1 MLRNRKPYEGEDHD
15 VGAARAVRQ
24 PQAWHYQLVA
34 DVFAAGTA
42 LELDVVAQK
51 LGRTVGACE
60 AVLRSA
66 FGQAQLA
73 TYYAAT
79 RQHLVAK
86 RVAPL
91 EKLAAAG
98 EAAVDGLVAA
108 LWMATERENIREMRE
123 SAVAILAHLGMGP
136 VKRTEQQVTHQ
147 IDTITDPVVLA
158 RIISTGE
165 LPPELEAPPSRH

>member
-1 MLRNRKPYEGEDHD
+1 
-15 VGAARAVRQ
+15 
-24 PQAWHYQLVA
+24 
-34 DVFAAGTA
+34 DVFAAGA
-42 LELDVVAQK
+42 ACDLGVVAGK
-51 LGRTVGACE
+51 LGRTVAACE
-60 AVLRSA
+60 TVLRSDVA
-66 FGQAQLA
+66 QAQLP

-79 RQHLVAK
+79 RQHLVEK

-98 EAAVDGLVAA
+98 EAAVDALVAA
-108 LWMATERENIREMRE
+108 LWLATERENLREMRE

-158 RIISTGE
+158 RIIST
-165 LPPELEAPPSRH
+165 

>member
-1 MLRNRKPYEGEDHD
+1 MRG
-15 VGAARAVRQ
+15 

-34 DVFAAGTA
+34 DVFAAGA
-42 LELDVVAQK
+42 AVDLAVVAGT
-51 LGRTVGACE
+51 LGRTVRACE
-60 AVLRSA
+60 EVLRSA
-66 FGQAQLA
+66 FGQQQLQ

-79 RQHLVAK
+79 RQHLVEQ

-91 EKLAAAG
+91 EKLAHAG

-147 IDTITDPVVLA
+147 IDTITDPVLLA

-165 LPPELEAPPSRH
+165 MPPELTAPGPSRQ